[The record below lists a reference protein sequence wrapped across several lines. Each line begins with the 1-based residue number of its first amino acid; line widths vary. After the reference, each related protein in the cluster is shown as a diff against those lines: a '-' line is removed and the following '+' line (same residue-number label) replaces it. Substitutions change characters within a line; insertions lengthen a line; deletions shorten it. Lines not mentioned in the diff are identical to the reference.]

1 MSSDCSYPDV
11 VDNMKNL
18 LKDMPVTAYELPRW
32 LSGKEST
39 CQRRRCRFDPCI
51 GKIPGGGNGNPL
63 QYSCLD
69 NPMDRGTWQ
78 VTVHK
83 PTKKRKLV
91 RKSSHSSLFV
101 GSVLG
106 EESLLLNL
114 DADVV
119 LTHDVDKVGE
129 VMMTKDEAL
138 LLKGKGWQ
146 SKI

>member
-1 MSSDCSYPDV
+1 MFSDCSYPDV

-18 LKDMPVTAYELPRW
+18 LKDMPVTACGLPRW
-32 LSGKEST
+32 LSGKEAT
-39 CQRRRCRFDPCI
+39 CQCRRCRFDPCI

-83 PTKKRKLV
+83 TTKKRKLV

-129 VMMTKDEAL
+129 VMVTKDESL
-138 LLKGKGWQ
+138 LLKGKG
-146 SKI
+146 

>member
-18 LKDMPVTAYELPRW
+18 LKDMPVTACELPRW

-39 CQRRRCRFDPCI
+39 CQCRRCRFDPCI

-83 PTKKRKLV
+83 PMKKRKLV
-91 RKSSHSSLFV
+91 RKSSQSSLFV

-129 VMMTKDEAL
+129 VMVTKDEAL
-138 LLKGKGWQ
+138 LLKGLTV
-146 SKI
+146 